1 MRRAP
6 QQDRSTR
13 RVTAFLEAAEAL
25 FAELGFEAATMTA
38 IAERAGSSIGA
49 LYSYF
54 PDKKAIALALMDTY
68 AAQIKDHWREL
79 FEEVATYSSRD
90 FSEHFIDRFLDFV
103 AEHPAYL
110 QLQAAPIRLRR
121 STGPPKRAFRAS
133 LIEALRRRVPT
144 LGPKPAELRVGVML
158 QIVQGMVQMYNDAE
172 PSERTTRD
180 SGVQD
185 GARQLREHRVRRTMR
200 DPGEYQLRGTPPES
214 LFTSPRCAVRCR
226 AAWNPGL
233 IGGRPQPRQWFLREQ
248 LPPGFPTIRRRA
260 SPAHEGGSRR

>member
-1 MRRAP
+1 VRRAP
-6 QQDRSTR
+6 QQDRSAR

-68 AAQIKDHWREL
+68 AGQIKEHWRKL
-79 FEEVATYSSRD
+79 FEEVAAYSSRD

-121 STGPPKRAFRAS
+121 DRAAKRAFRAS
-133 LIEALRRRVPT
+133 LVEVLRRRVPA
-144 LGPKPAELRVGVML
+144 LGQQPAELRVGVML
-158 QIVQGMVQMYNDAE
+158 QIVQGMVQMYNDADS
-172 PSERTTRD
+172 SERA
-180 SGVQD
+180 SVI
-185 GARQLREHRVRRTMR
+185 REFKTALASYMSTVF
-200 DPGEYQLRGTPPES
+200 GEP
-214 LFTSPRCAVRCR
+214 
-226 AAWNPGL
+226 
-233 IGGRPQPRQWFLREQ
+233 
-248 LPPGFPTIRRRA
+248 
-260 SPAHEGGSRR
+260 